1 MEPTTVTTIV
11 MIIFAAAV
19 IAMGIRNLFGSW
31 EPIVRRATPEQRTE
45 AEIEAAVR
53 QMRRAIEAYERE
65 RGERPL

>member
-11 MIIFAAAV
+11 MIMFAVGV
-19 IAMGIRNLFGSW
+19 ISMALRNLFGSW
-31 EPIVRRATPEQRTE
+31 EPVVRRATPEQRTQ

-53 QMRRAIEAYERE
+53 QMRRAIEDYE

>member
-11 MIIFAAAV
+11 MIVFAIGV
-19 IAMGIRNLFGSW
+19 ISMALRNLFGSW
-31 EPIVRRATPEQRTE
+31 EPVVRRATPEQRTE

-53 QMRRAIEAYERE
+53 QMRRAIEDYE

>member
-11 MIIFAAAV
+11 MIMFAVGV
-19 IAMGIRNLFGSW
+19 ISMALRNLFGSW
-31 EPIVRRATPEQRTE
+31 EPVVRRATPEQRSQ

-53 QMRRAIEAYERE
+53 QMRRAIEDYE

>member
-11 MIIFAAAV
+11 MILFAIGV
-19 IAMGIRNLFGSW
+19 ISMALRNLFGSW

-53 QMRRAIEAYERE
+53 QMRRAIEDYES
-65 RGERPL
+65 GERSL

>member
-11 MIIFAAAV
+11 MILFAVAV
-19 IAMGIRNLFGSW
+19 ISMGLRNLFGSW

-53 QMRRAIEAYERE
+53 KMRQAIEDYERGQ
-65 RGERPL
+65 RLL

>member
-19 IAMGIRNLFGSW
+19 IAMAVRNLFGNW

-45 AEIEAAVR
+45 AEIEVAVR
-53 QMRRAIEAYERE
+53 QMRRAIEDYERGQ
-65 RGERPL
+65 RSL

>member
-11 MIIFAAAV
+11 MIIFAIGV
-19 IAMGIRNLFGSW
+19 ISMALRNLFGSW
-31 EPIVRRATPEQRTE
+31 EPVVRRATPEQRTQ

-53 QMRRAIEAYERE
+53 QMRRAIEDYE

>member
-11 MIIFAAAV
+11 MIVFAIGLISMAL
-19 IAMGIRNLFGSW
+19 RNLFGSW
-31 EPIVRRATPEQRTE
+31 EPVVRRATPEQRTE

-53 QMRRAIEAYERE
+53 QMRRAIEDYE